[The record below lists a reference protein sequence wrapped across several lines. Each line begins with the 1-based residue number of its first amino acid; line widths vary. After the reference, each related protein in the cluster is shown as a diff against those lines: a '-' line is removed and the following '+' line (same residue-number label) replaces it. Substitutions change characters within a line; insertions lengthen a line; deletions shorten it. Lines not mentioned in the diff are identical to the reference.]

1 MTDSPNVMVKM
12 RNDLHKE
19 LNHIVP
25 IRCPLHA
32 LNLITQD
39 IALSTKIK
47 PITDKLSRLVSYFLN
62 SSFWSNKLKEWR
74 QKVGITTF
82 LKLKMDTRWYTF
94 TAMCESVYIFKNG
107 FKELLNVPTP
117 DEDEDVEEEGKEAI
131 KPPELPSD
139 IIKIIKS
146 SIFDDVFFS
155 IGVLEERTAHLGLIW
170 QEFIKIHR
178 FIQEKIDDQ
187 ENNRLPD
194 LYKNTINLLK
204 TRFNKR
210 AKDFDEPIYLVSIFL
225 TPEFRKIAC
234 GGKYNFNDYTNMIVD
249 LAINWNFSFNDS
261 VKIGNQLQSYFENI
275 DPHYGWESDPVKYW
289 QSMKKHPELAKFALM
304 VFAIYPSS
312 GKVERLFS
320 IMSCT
325 KTKKRN
331 NLSKDTVTDIAK
343 IK

>member
-1 MTDSPNVMVKM
+1 MN
-12 RNDLHKE
+12 
-19 LNHIVP
+19 
-25 IRCPLHA
+25 
-32 LNLITQD
+32 
-39 IALSTKIK
+39 
-47 PITDKLSRLVSYFLN
+47 
-62 SSFWSNKLKEWR
+62 
-74 QKVGITTF
+74 
-82 LKLKMDTRWYTF
+82 
-94 TAMCESVYIFKNG
+94 
-107 FKELLNVPTP
+107 
-117 DEDEDVEEEGKEAI
+117 
-131 KPPELPSD
+131 
-139 IIKIIKS
+139 
-146 SIFDDVFFS
+146 S

-343 IK
+343 IKLDFRYEANKKKEKKQVAECVEDNEDSVNVDLTEEVLDDEDADEPTTIVNILFDLSLMPFKTAEKRKALPEKPFTTADVIKALKRNV